1 MIIERI
7 LHFRGSRSRGDIQTL
22 FDTGATYSCI
32 NRTHAQELAV
42 LERLPDPLEMET
54 ASEGSFVRVEYAVRL
69 DFYID
74 GIRLTDEFMVVPNL
88 SEPALIGA
96 TTMQKW
102 KIKLDFE
109 HDQVVVDPRV
119 TRMKLI

>member
-54 ASEGSFVRVEYAVRL
+54 ARPC
-69 DFYID
+69 
-74 GIRLTDEFMVVPNL
+74 LTPEQRTRASTAHM
-88 SEPALIGA
+88 
-96 TTMQKW
+96 
-102 KIKLDFE
+102 
-109 HDQVVVDPRV
+109 PRS
-119 TRMKLI
+119 